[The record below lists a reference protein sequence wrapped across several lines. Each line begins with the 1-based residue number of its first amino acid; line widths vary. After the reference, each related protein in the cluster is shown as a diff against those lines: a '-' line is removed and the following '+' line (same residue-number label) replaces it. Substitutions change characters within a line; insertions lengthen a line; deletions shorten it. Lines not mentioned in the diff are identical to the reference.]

1 VVQVRVGVGTGRWSV
16 LLQVLL
22 RMLQVVCSRGVAST
36 YRALLEVALQDV
48 TTTERVLA
56 QMALVGSLAGI

>member
-1 VVQVRVGVGTGRWSV
+1 
-16 LLQVLL
+16 
-22 RMLQVVCSRGVAST
+22 VVCSRGVAST

-48 TTTERVLA
+48 TATERVLA

>member
-1 VVQVRVGVGTGRWSV
+1 VVQVRVGVGTGRRSV

-48 TTTERVLA
+48 TATERVFA